1 MNMNFAKFTA
11 PVLGEDTQELY
22 SELYGDAG
30 NKFVDV
36 LSTSPDEIAVISKMI
51 AFLNTKKQNDSKG
64 HGND

>member
-1 MNMNFAKFTA
+1 MNMNFAKFTV

-30 NKFVDV
+30 NRFVDV

-51 AFLNTKKQNDSKG
+51 AYLNKKKG
-64 HGND
+64 AR

>member
-11 PVLGEDTQELY
+11 PVLGEDTQGLY

-36 LSTSPDEIAVISKMI
+36 LSSSPDEIAVISKMI
-51 AFLNTKKQNDSKG
+51 AFLNKQKEAK
-64 HGND
+64 

>member
-1 MNMNFAKFTA
+1 MNMNFAKFIA

-36 LSTSPDEIAVISKMI
+36 LSSSPDEIAVVSKMI
-51 AFLNTKKQNDSKG
+51 AFLNKQKEAK
-64 HGND
+64 

>member
-22 SELYGDAG
+22 SELYGDVG

-36 LSTSPDEIAVISKMI
+36 LSTPPDEIAVISKMI
-51 AFLNTKKQNDSKG
+51 AFLNKQKEAK
-64 HGND
+64 

>member
-36 LSTSPDEIAVISKMI
+36 LSTSPDEIAVVSKMI
-51 AFLNTKKQNDSKG
+51 AFLNKQKEAK
-64 HGND
+64 

>member
-22 SELYGDAG
+22 SELYGEAG

-36 LSTSPDEIAVISKMI
+36 LSSSPDEIAVISKMI
-51 AFLNTKKQNDSKG
+51 AFLNKQKEAN
-64 HGND
+64 

>member
-11 PVLGEDTQELY
+11 PVWGEDTQELY

-36 LSTSPDEIAVISKMI
+36 LSSSPDEIAVISKMI
-51 AFLNTKKQNDSKG
+51 AFLNKQKEAK
-64 HGND
+64 

>member
-22 SELYGDAG
+22 SELYGEAG

-36 LSTSPDEIAVISKMI
+36 LSSYPDEIAVISKMI
-51 AFLNTKKQNDSKG
+51 AFLNKQKEAK
-64 HGND
+64 

>member
-1 MNMNFAKFTA
+1 MNMNYAKFTA

-36 LSTSPDEIAVISKMI
+36 LSSSPDEIAVISKMI
-51 AFLNTKKQNDSKG
+51 AFLNKQKEAK
-64 HGND
+64 

>member
-30 NKFVDV
+30 NKYVDV

-51 AFLNTKKQNDSKG
+51 AFLNKQKEAK
-64 HGND
+64 

>member
-11 PVLGEDTQELY
+11 PVLGEDTQDLY

-36 LSTSPDEIAVISKMI
+36 LSSSPDEIAVISKMI
-51 AFLNTKKQNDSKG
+51 AFLNKQKEAK
-64 HGND
+64 

>member
-22 SELYGDAG
+22 SKLYGDAG

-51 AFLNTKKQNDSKG
+51 AHLNKLKEAK
-64 HGND
+64 

>member
-51 AFLNTKKQNDSKG
+51 AFLNKQKEAK
-64 HGND
+64 

>member
-22 SELYGDAG
+22 SELYGEAG

-36 LSTSPDEIAVISKMI
+36 LSSSPDEIAVISKMI
-51 AFLNTKKQNDSKG
+51 AFLNKQKEAK
-64 HGND
+64 

>member
-22 SELYGDAG
+22 SKLYGDAG

-51 AFLNTKKQNDSKG
+51 AFLNKQKEAK
-64 HGND
+64 

>member
-51 AFLNTKKQNDSKG
+51 AYLNKQKEAK
-64 HGND
+64 

>member
-36 LSTSPDEIAVISKMI
+36 LSSSPDEIAVVSKMI
-51 AFLNTKKQNDSKG
+51 AFLNKQKEAK
-64 HGND
+64 